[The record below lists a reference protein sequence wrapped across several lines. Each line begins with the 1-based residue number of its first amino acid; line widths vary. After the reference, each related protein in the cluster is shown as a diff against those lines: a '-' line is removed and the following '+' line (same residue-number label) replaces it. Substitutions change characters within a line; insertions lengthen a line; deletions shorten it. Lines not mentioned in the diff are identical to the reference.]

1 MEFFHIY
8 VVICTLA
15 FFIVLK
21 IFKNKISKD
30 RKTKVKSSNLI
41 FLLFVP
47 ILLYITRYINE
58 SNTSNISKDVV
69 IQQQYVKPV
78 SFSGSVIS
86 SI

>member
-47 ILLYITRYINE
+47 ILLYITKYIN
-58 SNTSNISKDVV
+58 TSEVV
-69 IQQQYVKPV
+69 NVVQMPVQAHYIKPV